1 MPNIKN
7 IKTKLDS
14 ASNMKQLFNSM
25 ECSDS
30 DRLKKLNKQIST
42 YQTFMWDFFNI
53 VWSVWSLFFGS
64 TSIDSNKKK
73 LFLVYSSN
81 KWLCWSSND
90 KLFKKIVSSYWENK
104 DNIDIYCIWK
114 KAFEFF
120 AKKWF
125 NVVWYLK
132 LSDTFVQED
141 LSDVYEYIVSSIANN
156 IYWEIAVYSNF
167 LKNKVSSKSINYNL
181 YPVDQDSLYLF
192 MDSIW
197 LNKECLCSSFEDAS
211 LLWSSNEMKKEI
223 ERQLIQHIL
232 YWVALQNKL
241 SELSTRVSLIQSM
254 KNSTDFVVKDLR
266 LSFNR
271 VCQSLLTREISS
283 IMELKST
290 Y

>member
-14 ASNMKQLFNSM
+14 ASTMKQLFNSM
-25 ECSDS
+25 ESSDS
-30 DRLKKLNKQIST
+30 DKLRKLNKQIST
-42 YQTFMWDFFNI
+42 YQSFMWDFFNI
-53 VWSVWSLFFGS
+53 VWSIWSSLFCSS
-64 TSIDSNKKK
+64 TIDSNKKK

-81 KWLCWSSND
+81 KWFCGNSYD
-90 KLFKKIVSSYWENK
+90 KLFKQIVSEYNDKKELV
-104 DNIDIYCIWK
+104 DIFCIWK

-132 LSDTFVQED
+132 LTDNFVQEN
-141 LSDVYEYIVSSIANN
+141 LSEVYDYVISSISNDVYG
-156 IYWEIAVYSNF
+156 EIAIYSNF
-167 LKNKVSSKSINYNL
+167 LKNKVTSKSINYNL
-181 YPVDQDSLYLF
+181 YPVDQSSLFLF

-197 LNKECLCSSFEDAS
+197 LNKENISLPSVDA
-211 LLWSSNEMKKEI
+211 LLLGNSDEMKKEI
-223 ERQLIQHIL
+223 EKQLIQYIL

-241 SELSTRVSLIQSM
+241 TELSTRVSLIQSM
-254 KNSTDFVVKDLR
+254 KNSTDFIVKDLR

-283 IMELKST
+283 IMDLKST

>member
-14 ASNMKQLFNSM
+14 VSAMKQIFISM
-25 ECSDS
+25 ECTDS
-30 DRLKKLNKQIST
+30 DKLKKLNKQIST
-42 YQTFMWDFFNI
+42 YQSFMWDFFSI
-53 VWSVWSLFFGS
+53 IWSIWNSLFCPVAS
-64 TSIDSNKKK
+64 DIKKKK

-81 KWLCWSSND
+81 RWFCGNSND
-90 KLFKKIVSSYWENK
+90 KLFKKVIWECWSK
-104 DNIDIYCIWK
+104 IDNIDVFCIWK

-132 LSDTFVQED
+132 LSDNFVQED
-141 LSDVYEYIVSSIANN
+141 LSEVYEYVISGISNGL
-156 IYWEIAVYSNF
+156 YWEIAVYSNF
-167 LKNKVSSKSINYNL
+167 LKNKVCSKSINYNL
-181 YPVDQDSLYLF
+181 YPVDKSSLFLF

-197 LNKECLCSSFEDAS
+197 LDYDKLSSSFENAS
-211 LLWSSNEMKKEI
+211 LLWSSDDMKKEI
-223 ERQLIQHIL
+223 ERQLIQYIL

-241 SELSTRVSLIQSM
+241 TELSTRVSMIKNM
-254 KNSTDFVVKDLR
+254 KTSTDFIVKDLR

-283 IMELKST
+283 IMELETT